1 MGAELLFV
9 TQVAPYSD
17 GPAGFHGV
25 LHQASTALAQI
36 AEIQS
41 LSPSRVDDVR
51 AVSDSTL
58 TAARA
63 LALFTIGETP
73 WSAPQRALILER
85 LRHGDL
91 VVLAWSLARAS

>member
-25 LHQASTALAQI
+25 LNQPRPR
-36 AEIQS
+36 
-41 LSPSRVDDVR
+41 SPRSQRSSPSASRVDDVR

-91 VVLAWSLARAS
+91 AVLAWSLALAS